1 MRSEW
6 MRPIRCQRRSGPHVG
21 GWAWRVLA
29 RDGRLGRRNPHH
41 RGGLRRYRRQG
52 GSAPTVIDMIGH
64 DLVTDRS
71 QPNCAGRNRQ
81 RRRREAFGSGCAGQS
96 AMSWSTRPSSRP
108 VITAQHS
115 RRPSVVEKS
124 YNLSYYC
131 RMSVVN
137 FRTDERSERA
147 LAELM
152 ADGSTASDAIRQ
164 ALVDAVRLR
173 RREQM
178 RVESLALMNDDADR
192 AESRQVLSEM
202 DELRAW

>member
-1 MRSEW
+1 MLMIKMADDTEW
-6 MRPIRCQRRSGPHVG
+6 P
-21 GWAWRVLA
+21 L
-29 RDGRLGRRNPHH
+29 LGFLGDPR
-41 RGGLRRYRRQG
+41 
-52 GSAPTVIDMIGH
+52 
-64 DLVTDRS
+64 
-71 QPNCAGRNRQ
+71 
-81 RRRREAFGSGCAGQS
+81 
-96 AMSWSTRPSSRP
+96 
-108 VITAQHS
+108 
-115 RRPSVVEKS
+115 SVVGVS
-124 YNLSYYC
+124 YVVSYDC
-131 RMSVVN
+131 RMPVLN

-178 RVESLALMNDDADR
+178 RTESLALMNDEADR